1 MKVSGGVSHSLK
13 QAQAQ
18 QAEAKN
24 VKNAT
29 TDKAQSAQGSDP
41 SASAQVSLSQRAK
54 QIQQATE
61 IAKDNSVDEAKVARL
76 QNLIDSG
83 KYQVDAAQVADRLV
97 DSHMK
102 MPS

>member
-18 QAEAKN
+18 ADAK
-24 VKNAT
+24 KLKSAT
-29 TDKAQSAQGSDP
+29 DDKQSAVQGELNT
-41 SASAQVSLSQRAK
+41 SAQVKLSQTAK

-61 IAKDNSVDEAKVARL
+61 IAKDDSVDEAKISRL
-76 QNLIDSG
+76 QSLIDSG
-83 KYQVDAAQVADRLV
+83 KYQVDAAQVADRLI